1 MSTPDP
7 SDPTVPPLADPAPAA
22 PLTLDAEDTKL
33 VVLAR
38 GARGRAAAAEGAAVR
53 DEDGRTYAAATV
65 TLPSLQLTA
74 LQAAA
79 AAALASGA
87 RRVEAAVIVG
97 GAQSADPASR
107 AVAADLSAPV
117 LILADAQGTPLSRV
131 AP

>member
-1 MSTPDP
+1 M
-7 SDPTVPPLADPAPAA
+7 
-22 PLTLDAEDTKL
+22 TLDAEDTKL